1 MPVWGY
7 NKKYRNFW
15 NFFKDQLVFAV
26 FAWLILGPVLLL
38 TIPVPTGAE
47 AFLNKRVLVDPAY
60 TPAERHGLFLF
71 MLHLLGVA
79 VLDVLVSLAIVA
91 VGSFIAWVS
100 LLARELKEIPGSRTK
115 IQKLTWQERLGRYI
129 DFRRCG

>member
-60 TPAERHGLFLF
+60 TPAERHGLDR
-71 MLHLLGVA
+71 A
-79 VLDVLVSLAIVA
+79 DVQ
-91 VGSFIAWVS
+91 G
-100 LLARELKEIPGSRTK
+100 ARAGAT
-115 IQKLTWQERLGRYI
+115 
-129 DFRRCG
+129 